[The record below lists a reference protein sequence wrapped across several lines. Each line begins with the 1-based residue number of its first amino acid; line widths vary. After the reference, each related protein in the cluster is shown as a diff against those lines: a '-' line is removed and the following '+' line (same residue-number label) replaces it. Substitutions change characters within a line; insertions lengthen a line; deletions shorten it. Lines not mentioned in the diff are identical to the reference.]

1 MSSAE
6 QDLARELV
14 ADCDVMVLAIGRFG
28 GTIPTTAMERLS
40 IGRSQDD
47 LVAIADAHR
56 QLSALVAPATPMS
69 LRVTAVEPNAW
80 GLIRNVPLLRL
91 VLALGALFTVAYIV
105 CLVMA
110 EGQVYETCHAQPIL
124 VDKPDAPARIVV
136 PGTVMALKQLAYAF
150 AAGLGAVFYTL
161 FTMHR
166 YLVAGTYDVRY
177 TIAYFTRIPLGM
189 IAGVV
194 LANFFSGES
203 FVPTVM
209 PTTLALLGGYGADAV
224 NRLLRSAVDGISR
237 LAGHTDAPAPNPV
250 ATAQATQP
258 DTSAAISGSPRSS
271 EPISDSATDR
281 SATVGAQNSQAG
293 TPVRHSEF
301 VESRSDTPD

>member
-1 MSSAE
+1 MTTAE
-6 QDLARELV
+6 QELAHELV

-28 GTIPTTAMERLS
+28 GAIPIAAIERLTF
-40 IGRSQDD
+40 GRTHED
-47 LVAIADAHR
+47 LLAIAEAHR

-69 LRVTAVEPNAW
+69 LRVTAVETNAW

-91 VLALGALFTVAYIV
+91 VLGLGAFFTVAYII
-105 CLVMA
+105 CLVTA
-110 EGQVYETCHAQPIL
+110 EAQVYEPCHAQPIL
-124 VDKPDAPARIVV
+124 VGKPDAPTRIVV
-136 PGTVMALKQLAYAF
+136 PGTVMALKQLAYAC

-194 LANFFSGES
+194 LANFFASES

-237 LAGHTDAPAPNPV
+237 LAGHTDS
-250 ATAQATQP
+250 ATSHTP
-258 DTSAAISGSPRSS
+258 SAAEAVRIHSRDAIAEGVAEVPALPPLAETSTPASTGESGSGMDTGSS
-271 EPISDSATDR
+271 DR
-281 SATVGAQNSQAG
+281 LK
-293 TPVRHSEF
+293 P
-301 VESRSDTPD
+301 